1 MKQMERKRMVKR
13 LVSMAF
19 VLCMAASIIFGSA
32 TEVQAKSKYQKSVT
46 KTFKI
51 PAYSQYQ
58 IWVELSKPGYVKAQ
72 VTTQAKKKAD
82 CQALVA
88 LGSGNGEK
96 YITAKKKTVTLRA
109 KTNSREHPKVK
120 KICLYLTNGSSKA
133 VKYKVKFSSETKG
146 AKVRYLYKDFGGG
159 GAG

>member
-1 MKQMERKRMVKR
+1 MKQMERKHRVKR
-13 LVSMAF
+13 LVSMVF
-19 VLCMAASIIFGSA
+19 VLCMAVGIIFGSV

-46 KTFKI
+46 KTFKV
-51 PAYSQYQ
+51 PAYTQYQ
-58 IWVELSKPGYVKAQ
+58 IWVELSKPGQIKAQ

-96 YITAKKKTVTLRA
+96 YITAKKKTVTLYA
-109 KTNSREHPKVK
+109 KTNSKEHPKVK
-120 KICLYLTNGSSKA
+120 KICLYLTNGSEKA
-133 VKYKVKFSSETKG
+133 IKYKVKFSAVTKG
-146 AKVRYLYKDFGGG
+146 AKVKYLSKDIGGG